1 MHDDD
6 HMTSS
11 SAAPGAY
18 GLAITGLIS
27 AGSGG
32 AGLLNARVP
41 VDWPSVQVRYEVGR
55 SSAEMAVDNEQ
66 ASYPWGVD
74 GMVVARRAEGTITVV
89 APEPVSDDELVH
101 PLLAWSAS
109 AFARWLGWEAFH
121 AGGLLIGEGVWGVTG
136 DRGAGK
142 STLLAAAARAGIG
155 VMADDLL
162 VMRGTTTFAGPR
174 CVDLRSEAADYLG
187 DGRAL
192 LTRGRERHRVELA
205 PVVAEAPLRGWIL
218 LAWADAAEL
227 VPVRP
232 ADALVRVGAQ
242 RMMQLGTAGPE
253 RMLDHVALP
262 VRELRRPRRLGGL
275 GESVDL
281 LRQLA

>member
-1 MHDDD
+1 
-6 HMTSS
+6 MTSS

-18 GLAITGLIS
+18 GLALTGLAD
-27 AGSGG
+27 AGTAG

-41 VDWPSVQVRYEVGR
+41 VDWPSVHVRYEAGR
-55 SSAEMAVDNEQ
+55 SSAEIAVDDEH
-66 ASYPWGVD
+66 ASYPWGAD
-74 GMVVARRAEGTITVV
+74 GAVIARRAEGTITVV
-89 APEPVSDDELVH
+89 APERVSGDELVH

-109 AFARWLGWEAFH
+109 AFARWLGREAFH
-121 AGGLLIGEGVWGVTG
+121 AGGLLIGDGVWGVTG

-187 DGRAL
+187 DGRAVQ
-192 LTRGRERHRVELA
+192 TRGRERHRVDLA
-205 PVVAEAPLRGWIL
+205 PVVAEASLQGWIL

-232 ADALVRVGAQ
+232 AEALLRIGAQ

-253 RMLDHVALP
+253 RMLDQVALP
-262 VRELRRPRRLGGL
+262 VLELRRPRRLGGL

-281 LRQLA
+281 LRQLS